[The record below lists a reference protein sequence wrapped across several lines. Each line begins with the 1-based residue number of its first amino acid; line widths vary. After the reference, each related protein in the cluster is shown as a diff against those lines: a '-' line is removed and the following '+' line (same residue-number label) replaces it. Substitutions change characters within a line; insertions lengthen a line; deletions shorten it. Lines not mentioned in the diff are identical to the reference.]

1 MTIESEVFLALKTL
15 VANRVYPD
23 PQTTPPARPYIMW
36 QQVSGEAINY
46 VDPTLPGLRN
56 ARIQINIWADTR
68 LQVVT
73 LMRQVEDA
81 MRLSAPLQTTVIG
94 AAASLFEDDPR
105 LFGAMQ
111 DFSVWGV

>member
-1 MTIESEVFLALKTL
+1 MTIEADIFNALKGL

-23 PQTTPPARPYIMW
+23 PQDIVPIKPYIMW

-46 VDPTLPGLRN
+46 VDPTLPVLRN
-56 ARIQINIWADTR
+56 ARIQINVWADTR
-68 LQVVT
+68 LQVTT

-81 MRLSAPLQTTVIG
+81 MRLASSLQTTVIG
-94 AAASLFEDDPR
+94 AAVSLFESEPR
-105 LFGAMQ
+105 LFGSMQ